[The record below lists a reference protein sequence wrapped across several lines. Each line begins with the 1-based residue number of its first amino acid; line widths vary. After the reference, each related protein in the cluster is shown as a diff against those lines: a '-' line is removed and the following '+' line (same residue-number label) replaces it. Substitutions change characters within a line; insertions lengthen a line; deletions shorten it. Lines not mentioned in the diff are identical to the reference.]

1 MAALRVL
8 VLNSEI
14 TALRAQLTPL
24 EQTRDGFAAR
34 EEQLRQALSEIT
46 ETSTDA
52 ERSAVSAAVDA
63 FENDRSANAAE
74 IARIQGEI
82 DTRSAEIARL
92 EAEQTPP
99 PASNPAVS
107 NSDTRNNDHHERSFV
122 PMNNTTERRWFG
134 LTYAER
140 DALIAKDTTRDFL
153 QRFRALREQQNSAT
167 GAELGIPTEFMQILR
182 DLTYQNSK
190 LWPYVHSESIRGHSR
205 QNIAGTGAEAVW
217 TEMLANINEISLDF
231 TQLEMDG
238 YMLAGYMAISNAA
251 IQDDADL
258 QLLTSI
264 LNAMG
269 EANARALDKA
279 IVYGTGKKMP
289 VGFVTRLAAATTPTW
304 WGNDQGDFTDLHTSH
319 ILKLDIDTTSGAAF
333 FGTLIEALGV
343 ADPKYSDGRV
353 FWVMNRKTHIR
364 LMSKAL
370 AFNAAA
376 AITAGISNT
385 FPIVGGDI
393 VELEFM
399 ADNDIAG
406 GFGSLMRM
414 AEREGLSIASSDIP
428 FFLRNMTVYRSIG
441 RYDGKPARGE
451 AFVMV
456 NFHNTAPT
464 TSISFAPDYANSQ
477 IGTLIVTTAAGTT
490 NGKSVVTV
498 AGNGS
503 GALKY
508 QVGGQAVAVANGE
521 TLGKG
526 WTELPANKTIDGT
539 TGQTVTVVEVDGN
552 GRAISVGSGSVTAKA
567 G

>member
-52 ERSAVSAAVDA
+52 ERNAVSSAVDT
-63 FENDRSANAAE
+63 FEQERSANAAE

-140 DALIAKDTTRDFL
+140 DALMQSEQVRTFIRNVREARAQ
-153 QRFRALREQQNSAT
+153 QRSVT
-167 GAELGIPTEFMQILR
+167 GGELGIPDGFLPILR
-182 DLTYQNSK
+182 DLTYQESK
-190 LWPYVHSESIRGHSR
+190 FLRFVFTTTFRGTTR
-205 QNIAGTGAEAVW
+205 QNVAGIAPEAIW
-217 TEMLANINEISLDF
+217 TEMTDKLNELDINF
-231 TQLEMDG
+231 WQLTMDG
-238 YMLAGYMAISNAA
+238 FMVGGYMAVPNSVLM
-251 IQDDADL
+251 DDSDL
-258 QLLTSI
+258 QLATSI
-264 LNAMG
+264 LQ
-269 EANARALDKA
+269 ALAASLAKA
-279 IVYGTGKKMP
+279 IDKSIWFGTGENMP
-289 VGFVTRLAAATTPTW
+289 VGIITRLAAPAKPTW
-304 WGNDQGDFTDLHTSH
+304 WGSQQTAFTDLHTSH
-319 ILKLDIDTTSGAAF
+319 ILKLDIASKTGVEFFQPLVAA
-333 FGTLIEALGV
+333 LAV
-343 ADPKYSDGRV
+343 AKPDYSNGSV
-353 FWVMNRKTHIR
+353 IWTMNRKTHMD
-364 LMSKAL
+364 LMSRAL
-370 AFNAAA
+370 AYNSAAA
-376 AITAGISNT
+376 MVAGVNNT
-385 FPIVGGDI
+385 MPVVGGEI
-393 VELEFM
+393 VEWEVM
-399 ADNDIAG
+399 PDNEIAG
-406 GFGSLMRM
+406 GFMSLYRSV
-414 AEREGLSIASSDIP
+414 EREGTSIESNTNVRWLENQTC
-428 FFLRNMTVYRSIG
+428 FKGMQRR
-441 RYDGKPARGE
+441 DGKPAIGE
-451 AFVMV
+451 AFVLI
-456 NFHNTAPT
+456 NYNNTAPT
-464 TSISFAPDYANSQ
+464 TTTTFGKDLANTA
-477 IGTLIVTTAAGTT
+477 IGTLIVTTAAGSA

-508 QVGGQAVAVANGE
+508 QVGGQAIAVANGE

>member
-107 NSDTRNNDHHERSFV
+107 NSDTGNQNNNERSFV

-205 QNIAGTGAEAVW
+205 QNIVGTGAEAVW

-238 YMLAGYMAISNAA
+238 YMLAGYMAISNAVL
-251 IQDDADL
+251 QDDADL

-289 VGFVTRLAAATTPTW
+289 VGFVTRLAAETTPTW
-304 WGNDQGDFTDLHTSH
+304 WNNDQGEFTDLHTSH
-319 ILKLDIDTTSGAAF
+319 ILKLDIDSTSGAAF
-333 FGTLIEALGV
+333 FGTLVEALGI

-364 LMSKAL
+364 LMAKAL

-376 AITAGISNT
+376 AITAGINNT

-428 FFLRNMTVYRSIG
+428 LFLRNMTVYRSIG

-477 IGTLIVTTAAGTT
+477 IGTLIVTTAAGSA

-508 QVGGQAVAVANGE
+508 QVGGQAIAVSNGE

-526 WTELPANKTIDGT
+526 WTDLPTNKTIDGT

>member
-52 ERSAVSAAVDA
+52 ERSAMSAAVDA

-107 NSDTRNNDHHERSFV
+107 NSDTGNQNNNERSFV

-205 QNIAGTGAEAVW
+205 QNIVGTGAEAVW

-238 YMLAGYMAISNAA
+238 YMLAGYMAISNAVL
-251 IQDDADL
+251 QDDADL

-289 VGFVTRLAAATTPTW
+289 VGFVTRLAAETTPTW
-304 WGNDQGDFTDLHTSH
+304 WNNDQGEFTDLHTSH
-319 ILKLDIDTTSGAAF
+319 ILKLDIDSTSGAAF
-333 FGTLIEALGV
+333 FGTLVEALGI

-364 LMSKAL
+364 LMAKAL

-376 AITAGISNT
+376 AITAGINNT

-428 FFLRNMTVYRSIG
+428 LFLRNMTVYRSIG

-477 IGTLIVTTAAGTT
+477 IGTLIVTTAAGSA

-508 QVGGQAVAVANGE
+508 QVGGQAIAVANGE

>member
-14 TALRAQLTPL
+14 TALRAQLNPL

-34 EEQLRQALSEIT
+34 EEQLRQALGELT
-46 ETSTDA
+46 ERSTDE
-52 ERSAVSAAVDA
+52 ERSAVSSAVDA
-63 FENDRSANAAE
+63 FEQERSANAAE

-82 DTRSAEIARL
+82 DTRTAEIARL

-99 PASNPAVS
+99 PATPAVS
-107 NSDTRNNDHHERSFV
+107 NSDTRNTDHHERSLV

-140 DALIAKDTTRDFL
+140 DALLAKETTRDFL
-153 QRFRALREQQNSAT
+153 QRFRALRAQQNSVT

-190 LWPYVHSESIRGHSR
+190 LWPYVYSESIRGHSR
-205 QNIAGTGAEAVW
+205 QNMAGTDAEAVW
-217 TEMLANINEISLDF
+217 TEALANINEITLDF
-231 TQLEMDG
+231 TQLEVDG
-238 YMLAGYMAISNAA
+238 YMLAGYIAISNALL
-251 IQDDADL
+251 QDDSDL

-264 LNAMG
+264 INAMG
-269 EANARALDKA
+269 RANALALDKS

-289 VGFVTRLAAATTPTW
+289 VGFVTRLAATAKPEW
-304 WGNDQGDFTDLHTSH
+304 WGNDQGAFTDLHSSH
-319 ILKLDIDTTSGAAF
+319 ILQLDIDSSSGTAF
-333 FGTLIEALGV
+333 FSTLIEALGI

-353 FWVMNRKTHIR
+353 FWVMNRKTHIH

-376 AITAGISNT
+376 AIAAGINNT

-393 VELEFM
+393 IELEFM

-428 FFLRNMTVYRSIG
+428 YFLRNMTVYRSIG

-464 TSISFAPDYANSQ
+464 TSISFAPDYANTA
-477 IGTLIVTTAAGTT
+477 IGTLIVTTATGSA
-490 NGKSVVTV
+490 NGKTVVTV

-503 GALKY
+503 GTLKY
-508 QVGGQAVAVANGE
+508 QSGGQAIPVANGE
-521 TLGKG
+521 TLGKL
-526 WTELPANKTIDGT
+526 WADLPANKTVDGT
-539 TGQTVTVVEVDGN
+539 TGQTITVVEVDGS
-552 GRAISVGSGSVTAKA
+552 GRAVAVGSGSVTAKA
-567 G
+567 GS

>member
-107 NSDTRNNDHHERSFV
+107 NSDTGNQNNNERSFV

-205 QNIAGTGAEAVW
+205 QNIVGTGAEAVW

-238 YMLAGYMAISNAA
+238 YMLAGYMAISNAVL
-251 IQDDADL
+251 QDDADL

-289 VGFVTRLAAATTPTW
+289 VGFVTRLAAETTPTW
-304 WGNDQGDFTDLHTSH
+304 WNNDQGEFTDLHTSH
-319 ILKLDIDTTSGAAF
+319 ILKLDIDSTSGAAF
-333 FGTLIEALGV
+333 FGTLVEALGI

-364 LMSKAL
+364 LMAKAL

-376 AITAGISNT
+376 AITAGINNT

-428 FFLRNMTVYRSIG
+428 LFLRNMTVYRSIG

-464 TSISFAPDYANSQ
+464 TNISFAPDYANSQ
-477 IGTLIVTTAAGTT
+477 IGTLIVTTAAGSA

-508 QVGGQAVAVANGE
+508 QVGGQAIAVSNGE

>member
-107 NSDTRNNDHHERSFV
+107 NSDTGNQNNNERSFV

-205 QNIAGTGAEAVW
+205 QNIVGTGAEAVW

-238 YMLAGYMAISNAA
+238 YMLAGYMAISNAVL
-251 IQDDADL
+251 QDDADL

-289 VGFVTRLAAATTPTW
+289 VGFVTRLAAETTPTW
-304 WGNDQGDFTDLHTSH
+304 WNNDQGEFTDLHTSH
-319 ILKLDIDTTSGAAF
+319 ILKLDIDSTSGAAF
-333 FGTLIEALGV
+333 FGTLVEALGI

-364 LMSKAL
+364 LMAKAL

-376 AITAGISNT
+376 AITAGINNT

-428 FFLRNMTVYRSIG
+428 LFLRNMTVYRSIG

-477 IGTLIVTTAAGTT
+477 IGTLIVTTAAGSA

-508 QVGGQAVAVANGE
+508 QVGGQAIAVPNGE

-526 WTELPANKTIDGT
+526 WTELPTNKTIDGT

>member
-63 FENDRSANAAE
+63 FENERSANAAE

-99 PASNPAVS
+99 PASPAVS
-107 NSDTRNNDHHERSFV
+107 NSDTGNQNNNERSFV

-205 QNIAGTGAEAVW
+205 QNIVGTGAEAVW

-238 YMLAGYMAISNAA
+238 YMLAGYMAISNAVL
-251 IQDDADL
+251 QDDADL

-289 VGFVTRLAAATTPTW
+289 VGFVTRLAAETTPTW
-304 WGNDQGDFTDLHTSH
+304 WNNDQGEFTDLHTSH
-319 ILKLDIDTTSGAAF
+319 ILKLDIDSTSGAAF
-333 FGTLIEALGV
+333 FGTLVEALGI

-364 LMSKAL
+364 LMAKAL

-376 AITAGISNT
+376 AITAGINNT

-428 FFLRNMTVYRSIG
+428 LFLRNMTVYRSIG

-477 IGTLIVTTAAGTT
+477 IGTLIVTTAAGSA

-508 QVGGQAVAVANGE
+508 QVGGQAIAVANGE
-521 TLGKG
+521 TLGKL
-526 WTELPANKTIDGT
+526 WTDLPTNKTIDGT

>member
-63 FENDRSANAAE
+63 FENERSANAAE

-99 PASNPAVS
+99 PASNPAAS
-107 NSDTRNNDHHERSFV
+107 NSDTGNQNNHERSFV

-205 QNIAGTGAEAVW
+205 QNIVGTGAEAVW

-238 YMLAGYMAISNAA
+238 YMLAGYMAISNAVL
-251 IQDDADL
+251 QDDADL

-289 VGFVTRLAAATTPTW
+289 VGFVTRLAAETTPTW
-304 WGNDQGDFTDLHTSH
+304 WNNDQGEFTDLHTSH
-319 ILKLDIDTTSGAAF
+319 ILKLDIDSTSGAAF
-333 FGTLIEALGV
+333 FGTLVEALGI

-364 LMSKAL
+364 LMAKAL

-376 AITAGISNT
+376 AITAGINNT

-428 FFLRNMTVYRSIG
+428 LFLRNMTVYRSIG

-477 IGTLIVTTAAGTT
+477 IGTLIVTTAAGSA

-508 QVGGQAVAVANGE
+508 QVGGQAIAVSNGE

-526 WTELPANKTIDGT
+526 WTDLPTNKTIDGT

>member
-190 LWPYVHSESIRGHSR
+190 LWPYVHSESLRGHSR

-477 IGTLIVTTAAGTT
+477 IGTLIVTTAAGST

-508 QVGGQAVAVANGE
+508 QVGGQAIAVSNGE

>member
-34 EEQLRQALSEIT
+34 EEQLRQALGEIT
-46 ETSTDA
+46 ETSTDE
-52 ERSAVSAAVDA
+52 ERNAVSSAVDT
-63 FENDRSANAAE
+63 FEQERSANAAE

-99 PASNPAVS
+99 PAAPAVS

-122 PMNNTTERRWFG
+122 PMSNPTERRWFG
-134 LTYAER
+134 LTYSER

-205 QNIAGTGAEAVW
+205 QNIVGTGAEAVW

-238 YMLAGYMAISNAA
+238 YMLAGYMAISNAVL
-251 IQDDADL
+251 QDDADL

-304 WGNDQGDFTDLHTSH
+304 WNNDQGDFTDLHTSH

-333 FGTLIEALGV
+333 FGTLVEALGI

-353 FWVMNRKTHIR
+353 FWAMNRKTHIR
-364 LMSKAL
+364 LMAKAL

-376 AITAGISNT
+376 AITAGINNT

-428 FFLRNMTVYRSIG
+428 LFLRNMTVYRSIG

-451 AFVMV
+451 AFVIV

-477 IGTLIVTTAAGTT
+477 IGTLIVTTAAGSA

-508 QVGGQAVAVANGE
+508 QVGGQAIAVANGE

-552 GRAISVGSGSVTAKA
+552 GRAISVGSGNVTAKA

>member
-46 ETSTDA
+46 ETSTDE
-52 ERSAVSAAVDA
+52 ERSAVSVAVDA

-205 QNIAGTGAEAVW
+205 QNIVGTGAEAVW

-238 YMLAGYMAISNAA
+238 YMLAGYMAISNAVL
-251 IQDDADL
+251 QDDADL

-289 VGFVTRLAAATTPTW
+289 VGFVTRLAAETTPTW
-304 WGNDQGDFTDLHTSH
+304 WNNDQGEFTDLHTSH
-319 ILKLDIDTTSGAAF
+319 ILKLDIDSTSGAAF
-333 FGTLIEALGV
+333 FGTLVEALGI

-364 LMSKAL
+364 LMAKAL

-376 AITAGISNT
+376 AITAGINNT

-428 FFLRNMTVYRSIG
+428 LFLRNMTVYRSIG

-503 GALKY
+503 GTLKY
-508 QVGGQAVAVANGE
+508 QSGGQAIPVANGE

-552 GRAISVGSGSVTAKA
+552 GRAISVGSGNVTAKA

>member
-46 ETSTDA
+46 ETSTDE
-52 ERSAVSAAVDA
+52 ERSAVSTAVDT
-63 FENDRSANAAE
+63 FEQERSANAAE

-140 DALIAKDTTRDFL
+140 DALLAKDTTRDFL

-190 LWPYVHSESIRGHSR
+190 LWPYVHSEAIRGHSR
-205 QNIAGTGAEAVW
+205 QNIVGTGAEAVW

-238 YMLAGYMAISNAA
+238 YMLAGYMAISNAVL
-251 IQDDADL
+251 QDDADL

-289 VGFVTRLAAATTPTW
+289 VGFVTRLAAETTPTW
-304 WGNDQGDFTDLHTSH
+304 WNNDQGSFTDLHTSH
-319 ILKLDIDTTSGAAF
+319 ILKLDIDSTSGAAF
-333 FGTLIEALGV
+333 FGTLVEALGI

-364 LMSKAL
+364 LMAKAL

-376 AITAGISNT
+376 AITAGINNT

-428 FFLRNMTVYRSIG
+428 LFLRNMTVYRSIG

-477 IGTLIVTTAAGTT
+477 IGTLIVTTAAGSA

-503 GALKY
+503 GTLKY
-508 QVGGQAVAVANGE
+508 QTGGQAVAVANGE
-521 TLGKG
+521 TLGNG
-526 WTELPANKTIDGT
+526 WTDMPTNKTIDGT
-539 TGQTVTVVEVDGN
+539 TGQTITVVEIDSSGH
-552 GRAISVGSGSVTAKA
+552 AIAVGSGSVTAKA

>member
-14 TALRAQLTPL
+14 TALRAQMTPL

-63 FENDRSANAAE
+63 FENERSANAAE

-107 NSDTRNNDHHERSFV
+107 NSDTGNQNNNERSFV

-205 QNIAGTGAEAVW
+205 QNIVGTGAEAVW

-238 YMLAGYMAISNAA
+238 YMLAGYMAISNAVL
-251 IQDDADL
+251 QDDADL

-289 VGFVTRLAAATTPTW
+289 VGFVTRLAAETTPTW
-304 WGNDQGDFTDLHTSH
+304 WNNDQGDFTDLHTSH
-319 ILKLDIDTTSGAAF
+319 ILKLDIDSTSGAAF
-333 FGTLIEALGV
+333 FGTLVEALGI

-364 LMSKAL
+364 LMAKAL

-376 AITAGISNT
+376 AITAGINNT

-428 FFLRNMTVYRSIG
+428 LFLRNMTVYRSIG

-477 IGTLIVTTAAGTT
+477 IGTLIVTTAAGSA

-508 QVGGQAVAVANGE
+508 QVGGQAIAVSNGE

-526 WTELPANKTIDGT
+526 WTELPTNKTIDGT
-539 TGQTVTVVEVDGN
+539 TGQTITVVEVDGN
-552 GRAISVGSGSVTAKA
+552 GRAVAVGSGSVTAKA